1 MTATEW
7 EEINVKKLKTITNF
21 DKQITRAVGLV
32 VTSNAVKQQVTVL
45 AYFDPN

>member
-7 EEINVKKLKTITNF
+7 EEINVQKLKTITNF
-21 DKQITRAVGLV
+21 DKQITRVVGLA
-32 VTSNAVKQQVTVL
+32 VTRNTVKQQVTVL